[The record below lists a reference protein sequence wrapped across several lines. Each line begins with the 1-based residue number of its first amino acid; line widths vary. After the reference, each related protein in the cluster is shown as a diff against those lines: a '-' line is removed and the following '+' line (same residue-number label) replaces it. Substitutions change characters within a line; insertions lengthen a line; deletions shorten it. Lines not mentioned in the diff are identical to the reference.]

1 MHNCP
6 PRCEELGAGMKSC
19 QGPCMQVT
27 VTEYAL
33 PGPCTA
39 CQHNA
44 VTGTPR

>member
-1 MHNCP
+1 MRNCP
-6 PRCEELGAGMKSC
+6 LCCEELVAGMKGC

-39 CQHNA
+39 RQHKA
-44 VTGTPR
+44 LTGTPR